1 MSVLERDSYERMA
14 KGISEGL
21 TQDKAY
27 VGAGYSPNSAA
38 VGATNLLKRHPE
50 IKVRAQ
56 ELRQEKSEMFARAN
70 ILPVA
75 KVANELG
82 INKRLILSELLDNA
96 MISKAAVPV
105 MKGGEP
111 TGVYTANISASNQA
125 FMMLGKELGMFTDK
139 VEHSKVTELTQ
150 KTDEEL
156 VVYIKDKYR
165 KLGLDMDIT
174 DAKLI
179 ENK

>member
-1 MSVLERDSYERMA
+1 MLERDSYERMA

-56 ELRQEKSEMFARAN
+56 ELREEKSEMFARAN

-105 MKGGEP
+105 
-111 TGVYTANISASNQA
+111 
-125 FMMLGKELGMFTDK
+125 
-139 VEHSKVTELTQ
+139 
-150 KTDEEL
+150 
-156 VVYIKDKYR
+156 VYIKDKYR